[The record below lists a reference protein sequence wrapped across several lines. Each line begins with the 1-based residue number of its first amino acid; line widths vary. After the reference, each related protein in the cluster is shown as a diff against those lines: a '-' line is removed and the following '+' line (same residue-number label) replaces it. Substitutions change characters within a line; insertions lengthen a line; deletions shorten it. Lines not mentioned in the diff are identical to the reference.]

1 MLYLLLIV
9 VFSKMSKKWWPFLL
23 IGYGETLPNRCVNKV
38 SNNSLFFTVPPLPI
52 VVITVGIRYQYYGV
66 RDNCGDLL

>member
-23 IGYGETLPNRCVNKV
+23 IGYCEITLIPCCIV
-38 SNNSLFFTVPPLPI
+38 STHCLFIVSASIAGGNNHRGSEVSVLWSQ
-52 VVITVGIRYQYYGV
+52 R
-66 RDNCGDLL
+66 